1 MQISFLS
8 VFNWNANTGINAQ
21 LVMSLLSIYSKNIMK
36 YKISYH
42 IFNYR

>member
-21 LVMSLLSIYSKNIMK
+21 LVMSLLSIRSKTSEK
-36 YKISYH
+36 VKFY
-42 IFNYR
+42 